1 MKFNSKYA
9 GQYFQKQGGEVYI
22 LRGDG
27 RFAYT
32 GANSSSMILV
42 QLTGYYKQGSDGT
55 NMYQTTQ
62 DGWVKLSDGWQNT
75 GYAPIRQY
83 TAKDAEYYV
92 NKVIKNNARILEN
105 NLICAAFAN
114 KLTDDEQYELYRLQS
129 ALQQRNQRIL
139 DDGLCEDI
147 KVSSPPGYSRLEGY
161 LQNFMQAYSS
171 GAQISGIGLV
181 VSTTVVVVVS
191 CVVVASLA
199 TAAYFAYKAFANESE
214 KDVKYSDELTKT
226 LLNKLTPEEYAQL
239 KSETEGIVTK
249 TRLGSRFSGAMDFL
263 KWGLI
268 GVAGF
273 LVYRTI
279 KNKKGTQQ

>member
-9 GQYFQKQGGEVYI
+9 GQYFQLQGGEVYS

-27 RFAYT
+27 RFAYA
-32 GANSSSMILV
+32 GADTSGVVVV
-42 QLTGYYKQGSDGT
+42 QLTGYYMQGVSGY
-55 NMYQTTQ
+55 MYQTTQ

-92 NKVIKNNARILEN
+92 NQVMRNNAHILEN
-105 NLICAAFAN
+105 NLFCARFAN
-114 KLTDDEQYELYRLQS
+114 KLNDDEQYELYRLQS
-129 ALQQRNQRIL
+129 ALQRRNERIL
-139 DDGLCEDI
+139 NDGLCTNL
-147 KVSSPPGYSRLEGY
+147 KVSSPPGYSQLDRY
-161 LQNFMQAYSS
+161 LQDFMQMYANGSEV
-171 GAQISGIGLV
+171 SGIGLV

-199 TAAYFAYKAFANESE
+199 TAAFFAYKAFAKESE

-239 KSETEGIVTK
+239 KNETQGIVTK
-249 TRLGSRFSGAMDFL
+249 TRLSSRFSGAFDFL
-263 KWGLI
+263 KISALVAGGLI
-268 GVAGF
+268 
-273 LVYRTI
+273 VYKFI
-279 KNKKGTQQ
+279 KDRKKGTQQ